1 MMQVRLSVCATLLA
15 AGLVLLATSDSQS
28 ADSEKEMRAG
38 VLKLA
43 DALEK
48 KDKNAKKMAE
58 DLAKKIDDLEEL
70 MHVFSLRTAKGGGVG
85 VGSKAGAISPDGIE
99 QQIITLGKK
108 PLDKAKLDAEADDLV
123 RMAYVAAAVG
133 EITIAKPPLK
143 DEGKKKKKD
152 WIKFSEDSK
161 TAALELAAAAKG
173 KDPAAVHAAAK
184 KLDSKCDACH
194 DIFKGK

>member
-1 MMQVRLSVCATLLA
+1 MMHVRLSVCATLLA
-15 AGLVLLATSDSQS
+15 AGIVLLTTSAGQT

-43 DALEK
+43 DALQK
-48 KDKNAKKMAE
+48 NDKGAKKMAE
-58 DLAKKIDDLEEL
+58 GLAQKIDDLEEL
-70 MHVFSLRTAKGGGVG
+70 MHVFSLRTAKGGGLG
-85 VGSKAGAISPDGIE
+85 VGSKPGAIAPDGIE

-108 PLDKAKLDAEADDLV
+108 PLDKAKLDAEADDLA
-123 RMAYVAAAVG
+123 RMAYIAAAVG
-133 EITIAKPPLK
+133 EITTAKPPAK

-152 WIKFSEDSK
+152 WIKFSEESK
-161 TAALELAAAAKG
+161 AAALELAAAAKS
-173 KDPAAVHAAAK
+173 KDPAGVHSAAK